1 MRQLHVA
8 ASDKLC
14 IDSCGLRLQ
23 VVKPDTDTGEVR
35 EAEVFVAILGASNY
49 TNVKAFPSQKEVL
62 LVRGACECFR
72 ALRWSTTALGS

>member
-23 VVKPDTDTGEVR
+23 VVKPDTGEVR
-35 EAEVFVAILGASNY
+35 EAKVFVAILGASNY

-62 LVRGACECFR
+62 LVRGVCECFR